1 MSDLFRG
8 WYQSALARCDKWS
21 PAPCP
26 CGKKMLMKVRKS
38 LSRAN
43 RVKNMGAKVSPK
55 KPQPETEKDRKRM
68 EEQLDKQLD
77 AYLTEGAKSVF

>member
-1 MSDLFRG
+1 MR
-8 WYQSALARCDKWS
+8 QMVPRAMPMRQ
-21 PAPCP
+21 
-26 CGKKMLMKVRKS
+26 KMLMKVRKS
-38 LSRAN
+38 LTRAN